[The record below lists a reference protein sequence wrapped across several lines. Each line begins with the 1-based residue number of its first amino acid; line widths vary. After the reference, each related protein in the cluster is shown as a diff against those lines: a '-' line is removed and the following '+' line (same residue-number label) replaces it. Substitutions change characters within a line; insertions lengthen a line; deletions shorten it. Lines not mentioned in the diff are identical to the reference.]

1 MSCHITLYDCRLHMK
16 HPELFIG
23 VRVCHPS
30 TLRWT
35 ERVVLCFFCPAG
47 GGRVPW
53 SKVWRCRGPWSIM
66 GFPDY
71 HEMIITFLNITV
83 SSTKQNILDQFFF
96 GTFWVFIPW
105 WLRFRDGP
113 AWLWNNMPGC
123 WPGRSRCGTP
133 GLGGQPDVYFMVFHA
148 ISWYFSRRVTY
159 PLWITREQS
168 KILYKWRIWRF
179 LAGKI
184 VERNGGILEGSYGN
198 HHVYT
203 YNK

>member
-83 SSTKQNILDQFFF
+83 SSTKQNILDQFFLGRF
-96 GTFWVFIPW
+96 GFSF
-105 WLRFRDGP
+105 
-113 AWLWNNMPGC
+113 
-123 WPGRSRCGTP
+123 
-133 GLGGQPDVYFMVFHA
+133 LGGCVSETVQHGYETTCQGADQGEADVELLGWEDSRMC
-148 ISWYFSRRVTY
+148 ISWYFM
-159 PLWITREQS
+159 L
-168 KILYKWRIWRF
+168 F
-179 LAGKI
+179 H
-184 VERNGGILEGSYGN
+184 GISHEE
-198 HHVYT
+198 
-203 YNK
+203 

>member
-23 VRVCHPS
+23 VRACHPS

-96 GTFWVFIPW
+96 WDVLGFHSLVAAFPRRSSMVMKQHARVLTREKPMWNSWAGRTAGCVFHGIS
-105 WLRFRDGP
+105 
-113 AWLWNNMPGC
+113 C
-123 WPGRSRCGTP
+123 
-133 GLGGQPDVYFMVFHA
+133 YFMVFLTKSNIPSVNHTGT
-148 ISWYFSRRVTY
+148 IEN
-159 PLWITREQS
+159 PL
-168 KILYKWRIWRF
+168 
-179 LAGKI
+179 
-184 VERNGGILEGSYGN
+184 
-198 HHVYT
+198 
-203 YNK
+203 